1 MENTDDKRNNEI
13 VQMPTNLEEAEVM
26 LARIQKL
33 QDNFRINS
41 SDGGMSGDIDQ
52 GFSYNAG

>member
-41 SDGGMSGDIDQ
+41 SDVGMSGDIDQ